1 MVDATDKDDLDLDD
15 KADADLPDDVGGEAA
30 KPAGETEAEKR
41 ARRLGWVPESEWDEE
56 RAEREG
62 KRKPSKFISA
72 DEFIERTEDNIPIM
86 RDQLRR
92 VDAKLTDAESKI
104 NDMHGVILSQREMTK
119 AAVKR
124 AWEKGKSEA
133 EQRMRDA
140 VVEADPDKYDEA
152 KADLENIVAAAPV
165 AEEAKPAPAKPQP
178 DPEAQRWADQNKWF
192 YEDHELNV
200 SMIAEHGRV
209 KKANPDMPQWEQFEK
224 AKKTVIRR
232 FPEKFNINPRREA
245 ASTVSA
251 PSGAR
256 QTDGN
261 KSFDAIPQ
269 ADRDAYERHRK
280 MMAAKNPPVKYTK
293 EEFMADYAL

>member
-15 KADADLPDDVGGEAA
+15 KVDADLQDDVVEGD
-30 KPAGETEAEKR
+30 KPAEMSEKEKR

-62 KRKPSKFISA
+62 RRKPSKFISA

-104 NDMHGVILSQREMTK
+104 NDMHGVILSQREMTR
-119 AAVKR
+119 AAVQR
-124 AWEKGKSEA
+124 AREAGRRDA
-133 EQRMRDA
+133 EQAMRDA
-140 VVEADPDKYDEA
+140 VVEGDTDKYDAA
-152 KADLENIVAAAPV
+152 KEKLKEIDAIVTDEPRR
-165 AEEAKPAPAKPQP
+165 EPAKKSN
-178 DPEAQRWADQNKWF
+178 DPEAERWVGQNPWFNDDQ
-192 YEDHELNV
+192 ELSTV
-200 SMIAEHGRV
+200 MINEHVRV

-224 AKKTVIRR
+224 AKRILMKR
-232 FPEKFNINPRREA
+232 FPEKFNINPRRDA
-245 ASTVSA
+245 PASVSS

-261 KSFDAIPQ
+261 KSFDSIPQ
-269 ADRDAYERHRK
+269 ADRDAYEKHRK
-280 MMAAKNPPVKYTK
+280 MMAAKGVKYTK